1 MTKQCDKTEE
11 KEVLPTY
18 FERRENGII
27 YVRLEMPGA
36 LKKITPKH
44 EHRVR
49 LSMDTYDAEQALIR
63 GTPLIHSIKAK
74 WAALRKKHAKLLLDV
89 SRPKARSWSA
99 PNIVDVKGSTEPAV
113 LTQDLIDELIA
124 SRIRTW
130 VFTDDF
136 ERYQYGLDDDEFKEQ
151 EEFCAMSDAQMRS
164 VIGRGRHAGDYANVV
179 ELVLEWCDNQDVV
192 VSTEDPLFIQLVRQF
207 AQTETQMHEFYSR
220 RNRGDSPEPPVVK
233 VRGGERLSVM
243 DEHYRE
249 HKAGAVGEHHL
260 GTVLNTWALFRDFKG
275 DVFLDE
281 VTSADIYEFVKF
293 HMSAE
298 GKKWS
303 QSYAT
308 SKVPY
313 YLREIFGLAR
323 TLKFM
328 SVDNPAV
335 NLEAMPVL
343 SKGEQKSRQKP
354 RFPLTTAHINKLL
367 ASDWYNPSSKK
378 WRGKLGQDLGVRYFV
393 PLIELLHGSR
403 IREPLQLMVSEVAM
417 IHGVWSFKFRMSF
430 DGDEDEAST
439 GFKKKNGGNA
449 DSAPAKVVS
458 DLAPRSLKNESVLR
472 DIPVHPKLLELGL
485 LDYLELRRHQLDG
498 KDGPLFP
505 SSPPEPGG
513 KSPKWGRAF
522 EQALLRFMKDGLD
535 FADGYVI
542 HSFRHTFEDRLRDS
556 QAKQTWPPG
565 MNQFLSGRKLV
576 RAEDKGTVPES
587 GSEAEY
593 GKGYSPAAALPYLE
607 RIDFSDIVFPRPFGE
622 WLSAGLR

>member
-1 MTKQCDKTEE
+1 
-11 KEVLPTY
+11 
-18 FERRENGII
+18 
-27 YVRLEMPGA
+27 
-36 LKKITPKH
+36 
-44 EHRVR
+44 
-49 LSMDTYDAEQALIR
+49 
-63 GTPLIHSIKAK
+63 
-74 WAALRKKHAKLLLDV
+74 
-89 SRPKARSWSA
+89 
-99 PNIVDVKGSTEPAV
+99 
-113 LTQDLIDELIA
+113 
-124 SRIRTW
+124 
-130 VFTDDF
+130 
-136 ERYQYGLDDDEFKEQ
+136 
-151 EEFCAMSDAQMRS
+151 
-164 VIGRGRHAGDYANVV
+164 
-179 ELVLEWCDNQDVV
+179 
-192 VSTEDPLFIQLVRQF
+192 
-207 AQTETQMHEFYSR
+207 
-220 RNRGDSPEPPVVK
+220 
-233 VRGGERLSVM
+233 
-243 DEHYRE
+243 
-249 HKAGAVGEHHL
+249 
-260 GTVLNTWALFRDFKG
+260 
-275 DVFLDE
+275 
-281 VTSADIYEFVKF
+281 
-293 HMSAE
+293 MSAE

-449 DSAPAKVVS
+449 DSAPAKVVN